1 MHKLTALALAVL
13 AANPVLAQ
21 STKKDTQW
29 LEGASI
35 SLGVAANR
43 SGTKTAAGVEESGS
57 SNVGVVK
64 LSYTFASESRFKLS
78 LSAAADIKQSTITS
92 TIAVNRKT
100 PTEVTLEP
108 GYLLTPSL
116 ISYAKLGGYSATYS
130 TPFGNQDIN
139 GTSYGAGIKSLLG
152 ENTFVQGEWTQHKAT
167 GSAASGW
174 DKYKQTSS
182 SVLLGYYFY

>member
-35 SLGVAANR
+35 SLGVASNR

-64 LSYTFASESRFKLS
+64 LSYTFASESRFKFS

-116 ISYAKLGGYSATYS
+116 ISYAKLGSYSATYS
-130 TPFGNQDIN
+130 TPFGNQGIN
-139 GTSYGAGIKSLLG
+139 GISNGVGIKSLLG